1 MPVVDRIAAGIH
13 ARYTRLSSMVDTQ
26 CVNMDFLMNNPGL
39 IAIAGIIGVG
49 KTTLARSL
57 TRVLPARLVLE
68 EYDKNPFL
76 ASEFTGDTE
85 AALPCEL
92 FFLLSRLRQ
101 LQINALGADEMVVC
115 DYIFEKNR
123 IFARCH
129 LTDEQFDIFDQVENS
144 IRKLITPARLVIH
157 LHDSV
162 ANCLER
168 IAHRDREY
176 ERAITPD
183 YLQQLSSAYE
193 ELLCAWDHCPVIR
206 LDCSKY
212 DLRQPEVAKHIA
224 NMILTTGGWQRL
236 SERQAMAE
244 NQEF

>member
-1 MPVVDRIAAGIH
+1 
-13 ARYTRLSSMVDTQ
+13 
-26 CVNMDFLMNNPGL
+26 MNKSGL

-49 KTTLARSL
+49 KTTLSQALS
-57 TRVLPARLVLE
+57 RVLPARLVLE

-76 ASEFTGDTE
+76 ASEFAGDAE

-101 LQINALGADEMVVC
+101 LQMTALETDEMVVC
-115 DYIFEKNR
+115 DYIFQKNR

-129 LTDEQFDIFDQVENS
+129 LTDEQFAIFDQVENS

-162 ANCLER
+162 ENCLER
-168 IAHRDREY
+168 IISRGREY

-183 YLQQLSSAYE
+183 YLQRLSNAYE

-206 LDCSKY
+206 LDCSEY
-212 DLRQPEVAKHIA
+212 DLRQPEAAQHIA
-224 NMILTTGGWQRL
+224 EMIQTGTDVF
-236 SERQAMAE
+236 ERQ
-244 NQEF
+244 NG